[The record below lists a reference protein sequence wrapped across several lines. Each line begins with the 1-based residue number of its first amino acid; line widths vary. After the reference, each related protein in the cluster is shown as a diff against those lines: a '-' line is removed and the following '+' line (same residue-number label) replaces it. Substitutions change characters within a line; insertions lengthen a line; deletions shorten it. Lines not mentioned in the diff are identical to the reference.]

1 MNILTKICVVILALA
16 SVFASVVFS
25 HMALDPANYRHAY
38 EQEVQAKQLA
48 QIDARNS
55 ALAHRNAQV
64 RIDELQRGH
73 NEELLVLRN
82 QIEALEADIVRL
94 ERTKND
100 LTQTTVENADEL
112 KALRQ
117 SLDVIEQRRQQ
128 LSEDLAAAN
137 GRIDTLQDQLTAT
150 ENELAD
156 SQQQNDRDAGEMR
169 VLREQLTQR
178 EEEVHQLQERLRSGG
193 GAVIETAEA
202 EAETEAYVPP
212 VTLSGTVTAVQADP
226 GLASINI
233 GRVKGVRRGMNMY
246 IYRGNDFVGHLQI
259 EEVDDNESAGV
270 VVGLR
275 PGMTVQQGDKV
286 TTSLE

>member
-25 HMALDPANYRHAY
+25 HQALDPANYRHAY

-48 QIDARNS
+48 QMDARNN
-55 ALAHRNAQV
+55 ALALRNAQV
-64 RIDELQRGH
+64 RIADLERIHNDEV
-73 NEELLVLRN
+73 LVLRDRN
-82 QIEALEADIVRL
+82 ETLEAEIVRL

-100 LTQTTVENADEL
+100 LTQTTIENADEL

-128 LSEDLAAAN
+128 LSEDLAASN
-137 GRIDTLQDQLTAT
+137 ERIDTLQAQLTAT

-169 VLREQLTQR
+169 VLREQLTQL
-178 EEEVHQLQERLRSGG
+178 EEETKQLEERLRSGG
-193 GAVIETAEA
+193 GAVVETADA
-202 EAETEAYVPP
+202 EAEAYVPP
-212 VTLSGTVTAVQADP
+212 VTLAGTVTAVQPDP

-246 IYRGNDFVGHLQI
+246 IYRGSDFVGHLQI

>member
-16 SVFASVVFS
+16 CVFASVVFARE
-25 HMALDPANYRHAY
+25 ALIPANYRHAY

-48 QIDARNS
+48 EVDARNN
-55 ALAHRNAQV
+55 ALALRNAQV
-64 RIDELQRGH
+64 RIDT
-73 NEELLVLRN
+73 
-82 QIEALEADIVRL
+82 L
-94 ERTKND
+94 ERSHHDELVSLRGANEDLQAQIVILTRENGELND
-100 LTQTTVENADEL
+100 RSEANSTEL

-117 SLDVIEQRRQQ
+117 SLEVIEQRRQQ
-128 LSEDLAAAN
+128 LSTDLAAAN
-137 GRIDTLQDQLTAT
+137 ERIDTLQGQLTAT

-156 SQQQNDRDAGEMR
+156 SQQQNARDAGEMR

-178 EEEVHQLQERLRSGG
+178 EEEVKQLEERVRSGG
-193 GAVIETAEA
+193 GAVADTAAGEA
-202 EAETEAYVPP
+202 EAYVPP

-233 GRVKGVRRGMNMY
+233 GRVKGVRRGMSMY
-246 IYRGNDFVGHLQI
+246 IYRGNEFVGHLQV
-259 EEVDDNESAGV
+259 EEVDDSESAGV
-270 VVGLR
+270 IVGLR